1 MAAHVPDHR
10 TALSGTSSMT
20 DFLQGM
26 WDRWIGFWPYFVTF
40 LDVGVA
46 LVSSVHAILYKRDA
60 RAAVAWVG
68 LIWLVPFLGA
78 LLYLL
83 FGVNRIRRRARSLR
97 PNHHHPELPP
107 SVFACAPSEVRDFV
121 PDAAHLTALAEIVA
135 SATGKPLLKGNRITT
150 LHNGDEAYSA
160 MIQEIDDA
168 KDSVLLSTYI
178 FDNDRAGERFLDAFE
193 RAIARRVEVRV
204 LIDDLGARYS
214 WPSVLRPLRRAGVRV
229 GRFLPKLIPVWTRFA
244 NLRNHRKVMVVDG
257 RVGFT
262 GGMNIRESCLLEL
275 NLRYQVRDLHFRV
288 EGPAVAHLQEV
299 LVDDWAFAT
308 GELLQGDRWFPPLQ
322 SAGQTLARGIVDG
335 PDEDFE
341 RLRLTLLGAVACARS
356 SVMILTPYF
365 LPDSAL
371 VTSLNVA
378 AMRKVDV
385 DILLPAQNNLR
396 VVQWA
401 STAQLWQVLQRG
413 CRVWLTPPPFDH
425 TKLIVVD
432 GAWVLLGSS
441 NWDARSLRL
450 NFEFDLECYD
460 PELGASLQQ
469 WVRNEPLRGARPVTL
484 AQVDGRILPVR
495 IRGGVARLLSPYL

>member
-1 MAAHVPDHR
+1 MAAHLPDHR
-10 TALSGTSSMT
+10 RSHSGTSSMI
-20 DFLQGM
+20 DILHGA
-26 WDRWIGFWPYFVTF
+26 WDRWIGFWPYFVTS
-40 LDVGVA
+40 LDVGVSLLA
-46 LVSSVHAILYKRDA
+46 SGHAILYKRDA

-68 LIWLVPFLGA
+68 LIWLVPFVGA
-78 LLYLL
+78 LFYLL

-97 PNHHHPELPP
+97 PNHHHPEVPP
-107 SVFACAPSEVRDFV
+107 SAFVCSAPEIRDFV
-121 PDAAHLTALAEIVA
+121 TDASHLVALAEIVA
-135 SATGKPLLKGNRITT
+135 TATNKPLLKGNRITA

-160 MIQEIDDA
+160 MIQAIDDA
-168 KDSVLLSTYI
+168 EDSVLLSAYI
-178 FDNDRAGERFLDAFE
+178 FDNDRAGAQFVDAFE
-193 RAIARRVEVRV
+193 RAIARHVEVRV

-214 WPSVLRPLRRAGVRV
+214 WPSVLRSLRRAGVRV

-275 NLRYQVRDLHFRV
+275 KLPYQVRDLHFRV

-308 GELLQGDRWFPPLQ
+308 GEQLQGERWFPPLQ
-322 SAGQTLARGIVDG
+322 PAGQTLSRGIVDG

-371 VTSLNVA
+371 VTSLNIA
-378 AMRKVDV
+378 AMRRVDV
-385 DILLPAQNNLR
+385 NILLPAVSNLR
-396 VVQWA
+396 LVQWA

-425 TKLIVVD
+425 TKLMVVD
-432 GAWVLLGSS
+432 GAWVLVGSS

-460 PELGASLQQ
+460 RELGASLQQ
-469 WVRNEPLRGARPVTL
+469 WVRNERLQGARPVTL
-484 AQVDGRILPVR
+484 AQVDGRNLPVR
-495 IRGGVARLLSPYL
+495 IRDGVARLLSPYM